1 MYAAVVGL
9 SLMCAMIISSLA
21 GVLTPIILRAVKLD
35 EKAASGPLI
44 TTINDFFALQI
55 YFLIATL
62 LFTVL

>member
-1 MYAAVVGL
+1 
-9 SLMCAMIISSLA
+9 MCVIISSLA
-21 GVLTPIILRAVKLD
+21 GVLTPIILLAVKLD
-35 EKAASGPLI
+35 EKAASGSLI